1 MRTSVSAVL
10 ADVAYRRAAER
21 VGEEI
26 NALPGPEQTIPQ
38 QTVLPDGQTVKSA
51 SVPPGELLAAQR
63 ASGAPSVAV
72 TSALAPGSFAVRA
85 ALPVLGTLMS
95 VPALRRLATR
105 RMAGMTAGAAPRT
118 RPRPRQHCWG
128 HAVITWTDGTRRE
141 GWLRAGDGTDY
152 TADVAAETAMRLVR
166 GGAEPGAYTPAGA
179 FGPGLAVAAGGVF
192 ILG

>member
-10 ADVAYRRAAER
+10 ADVAYRRAAEQ

-38 QTVLPDGQTVKSA
+38 QTVLPDGQTVTSA
-51 SVPPGELLAAQR
+51 SVPSGELMAAQR
-63 ASGAPSVAV
+63 ASGASSVTV

-105 RMAGMTAGAAPRT
+105 RMAGMTAEAA
-118 RPRPRQHCWG
+118 PRPRQHFWG

-141 GWLRAGDGTDY
+141 GWLQAGDGMDY